1 MASFLNGL
9 HSLMIDDDEDVSL
22 PPPSQKPTPQKE
34 KSATQKSKVENKSL
48 DPVMNDDSDD
58 FMFFNTSNS
67 NASKRKRNPEDTWFD
82 EDDNMSLQDMM
93 KSLKDDDISDD
104 FILDDD
110 FDALFDPNNDDIA
123 LENNLIA
130 QGRAYA
136 RKNGVDPELGEI
148 EKAFAPQQ
156 KALRDL
162 IADIDTDSKGVQR
175 DIDGLR
181 MSRTRNTKSLADLVS
196 AKGSLTNIRLSAI
209 KELSSIQKTIIDT
222 NMKLKAS
229 DKMNAVGDDSEAA
242 FAVQKLLSSSNIMD
256 SVGGLTGVSGAF
268 HDGENPNSHNSTM
281 GYLQSDDD
289 EMEAK
294 YANEEDTEGD
304 KYIKYENSGVKLHL
318 QVYPDGGQAVV
329 AIDKDGNEVPDYPL
343 PPNVENL
350 KFNIHDDLGTASDH
364 ANREYILDRI
374 GSDDSSN

>member
-9 HSLMIDDDEDVSL
+9 HSLMTDDDEDVSL

-34 KSATQKSKVENKSL
+34 KSNTTPKSKTENKSL
-48 DPVMNDDSDD
+48 EPILDDSDD
-58 FMFFNTSNS
+58 FMIFSNS
-67 NASKRKRNPEDTWFD
+67 DNTATKKRRNPENSWFD
-82 EDDNMSLQDMM
+82 EDDDGLSLKDMM
-93 KSLKDDDISDD
+93 KNLQDESPDD

-110 FDALFDPNNDDIA
+110 FDALFNPDNDDTA

-136 RKNGVDPELGEI
+136 RKNGVDAELGEI

-156 KALRDL
+156 KALKDL
-162 IADIDTDSKGVQR
+162 IADVDADSKGVQR

-196 AKGSLTNIRLSAI
+196 AKGSLTSIRLSAI

-229 DKMNAVGDDSEAA
+229 DKINAVGDDSEAA

-268 HDGENPNSHNSTM
+268 HDGEDPNSRNSTM
-281 GYLQSDDD
+281 GHLQSDDD

-294 YANEEDTEGD
+294 YVDEDDTEGD

-318 QVYPDGGQAVV
+318 QVYPDGSQAVV

-350 KFNIHDDLGTASDH
+350 KFSIHDDLGTASDH

-374 GSDDSSN
+374 GSDDSNN

>member
-110 FDALFDPNNDDIA
+110 FDALFDPNNDDTA

-156 KALRDL
+156 KALRD
-162 IADIDTDSKGVQR
+162 
-175 DIDGLR
+175 
-181 MSRTRNTKSLADLVS
+181 
-196 AKGSLTNIRLSAI
+196 
-209 KELSSIQKTIIDT
+209 
-222 NMKLKAS
+222 
-229 DKMNAVGDDSEAA
+229 
-242 FAVQKLLSSSNIMD
+242 
-256 SVGGLTGVSGAF
+256 
-268 HDGENPNSHNSTM
+268 
-281 GYLQSDDD
+281 
-289 EMEAK
+289 
-294 YANEEDTEGD
+294 
-304 KYIKYENSGVKLHL
+304 
-318 QVYPDGGQAVV
+318 
-329 AIDKDGNEVPDYPL
+329 
-343 PPNVENL
+343 
-350 KFNIHDDLGTASDH
+350 
-364 ANREYILDRI
+364 
-374 GSDDSSN
+374 

>member
-48 DPVMNDDSDD
+48 DPVIDDDSDD

-93 KSLKDDDISDD
+93 KSLKDDISDD

-110 FDALFDPNNDDIA
+110 FDALFDPNNDDTA

-318 QVYPDGGQAVV
+318 QVYPDGSQAVV